1 MTDAHKTELMLIRLS
16 ADLIKEMQAPAAS
29 SVALPDVQWPDH
41 AAARLGCRSMSTYAL
56 LRHLLCPDSTPP
68 SFGAG

>member
-29 SVALPDVQWPDH
+29 SVALPDVQWPYR
-41 AAARLGCRSMSTYAL
+41 AAALWRPIDVCLSAAAPL
-56 LRHLLCPDSTPP
+56 AVP
-68 SFGAG
+68 